1 MPENSRTPR
10 ETVEA
15 FLNCVTEKDR
25 EKLADFYAPDVVV
38 EMPFQP
44 GAARTE
50 GRETIRARMVA
61 AKDNWVFDGFKSM
74 TLHETADPEVIIA
87 EYELAGRV
95 AATQKPFVVGYI
107 MVIRVRDGLIVHS
120 RDYNNPLTI
129 LRAMDAAPE
138 QLAAMLATDGDAV

>member
-1 MPENSRTPR
+1 MSETSRTPR

-15 FLNCVTEKDR
+15 LLNTVTEEDR
-25 EKLADFYAPDVVV
+25 TKLADFYAPDVVI

-61 AKDNWVFDGFKSM
+61 GKDTWVFDGVKNL
-74 TLHETADPEVIIA
+74 TLHETADPEVIIT

-95 AATQKPFVVGYI
+95 TATQKPFTVRFV
-107 MVIRVRDGLIVHS
+107 MVTRVRDGLIVHS
-120 RDYNNPLTI
+120 RDYNNPLTMA
-129 LRAMDAAPE
+129 RAMDATPE
-138 QLAAMLATDGDAV
+138 QLADMLAPESDAL